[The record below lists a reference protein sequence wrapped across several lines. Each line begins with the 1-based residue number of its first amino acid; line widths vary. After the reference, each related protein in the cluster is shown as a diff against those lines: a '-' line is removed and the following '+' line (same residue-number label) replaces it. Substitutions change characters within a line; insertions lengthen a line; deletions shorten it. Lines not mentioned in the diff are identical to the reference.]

1 LFAIKER
8 NVMNKKTYLT
18 AFFTLVALFLIGIVP
33 ALAGGGWS
41 AYLFESTSGELL
53 RVYQD
58 STQERHSI
66 GLGENQFI
74 SSRDIAFNADASRA
88 AYCVTTYPPG
98 TADAPG
104 QPFSTF
110 YLRDLAAE
118 TNLIGIE
125 FGSAIGCRTDSDS
138 FNEDYS
144 QIAVSVVNY
153 FPGDPAADTSK
164 PAWQIQ
170 ILDVATGAIL
180 NELNS
185 NSPSVAAQGMIL
197 DAPVLPDVNAFDNN
211 QIIFAEVPYGIG
223 GTPSVNAFRWNLA
236 DGNLTPEPD
245 GAYNHF
251 GVGSLDATGE
261 KIWTALDPGLPAA
274 QPDGPVGQF
283 NVVML
288 ADSSGE
294 QRVIYHNAEWT
305 PITAKFID
313 DGQRIAILLFPAYDP
328 NQPVGAQ
335 PSKWVALDRAG
346 NVTDLQ
352 TDLEYSDIAYAP
364 GGYAFLRTRLPQT
377 EVELVRTSLEYYTGT
392 NMTELWSAEGTTIWE
407 IAWMGPSSTL
417 DNLPAFPTF
426 VSTSN
431 G

>member
-1 LFAIKER
+1 MTKRTNLIAIFA
-8 NVMNKKTYLT
+8 LA
-18 AFFTLVALFLIGIVP
+18 AFFLTGIVP
-33 ALAGGGWS
+33 TLAGGGWS

-58 STQERHSI
+58 GTQESHNI

-98 TADAPG
+98 TAENPG

-118 TNLIGIE
+118 TNILEVE
-125 FGSAIGCRTDSDS
+125 FGSAIGCRTDSQS
-138 FNEDYS
+138 FNDDYS

-164 PAWQIQ
+164 PVWQIQ
-170 ILDVATGAIL
+170 VLDTASGNVV
-180 NELNS
+180 NEINS
-185 NSPSVAAQGMIL
+185 NSPAVATNGLIT
-197 DAPVLPDVNAFDNN
+197 DAPVLPDVNAFDGS
-211 QIIFAEVPYGIG
+211 QIVFAEVPYGIG
-223 GTPSVNAFRWNLA
+223 GTPTVNAYRWQIS
-236 DGNLTPEPD
+236 DGTLTPEPD

-251 GVGSLDATGE
+251 SVDHLEATGE
-261 KIWTALDPGLPAA
+261 SIWAALDPGLPAA
-274 QPDGPVGQF
+274 APDGPIGQF
-283 NVVML
+283 NVVKI
-288 ADSSGE
+288 ADATGE
-294 QRVIYHNAEWT
+294 QRNIYHNAEWT

-328 NQPVGAQ
+328 NLPVGAQ
-335 PSKWVALDRAG
+335 PSKWVALDRSG

-352 TDLEYSDIAYAP
+352 TDLEYSDVAPAP

-377 EVELVRTSLEYYTGT
+377 ENEMVRTSLEYYSNSTG
-392 NMTELWSAEGTTIWE
+392 MAELWSAEGATIWE
-407 IAWMGPSSTL
+407 IAWSGPMSTL
-417 DNLPAFPTF
+417 DNLPPFPTF
-426 VSTSN
+426 VSASN